1 MDVAQRRE
9 TIAEQ
14 VAAYGEVEFQS
25 LATQFGVSEMTIR
38 RDVEALEADGFVRRI
53 VGGAISVRSASAEP
67 PFESRASASTH
78 AKERIA
84 QATVKLLI
92 PGETVLLDSGST
104 VLSVA
109 RAIRRKDLKLTI
121 VTPSTLAAL
130 ELADAP
136 DTTVYLTG
144 GRLRPGELSLV
155 GPDAIE
161 SLRGFNCDTFIM
173 GVAGVDLRGGI
184 SDYHYDEAHVKQ
196 AGIASSRRTIV
207 VADHSKLGH
216 TALVKIA
223 DMSEA
228 AILVTD
234 APESHPSLKHA
245 RSQGVQVVTATT
257 GAQGGQ

>member
-1 MDVAQRRE
+1 MDVAERRE
-9 TIAEQ
+9 NIAGQ
-14 VAAYGEVEFQS
+14 VAAYGEVDFQS

-53 VGGAISVRSASAEP
+53 VGGAISVRNTSTEP
-67 PFESRASASTH
+67 PFESRASASTQ

-84 QATVKLLI
+84 QAVVELLI

-109 RAIRRKDLKLTI
+109 RVIRRKDLKLTI

-144 GRLRPGELSLV
+144 GRLRQGELSLV
-155 GPDAIE
+155 GPDTIE

-173 GVAGVDLRGGI
+173 GVAGVDLHGGI

-196 AGIASSRRTIV
+196 AGMASSRRTIV

-216 TALVKIA
+216 TALVKIGE
-223 DMSEA
+223 MSEA

-234 APESHPSLKHA
+234 ASESHPSLKDA

-257 GAQGGQ
+257 EAKAGQ

>member
-1 MDVAQRRE
+1 MDVAERRE
-9 TIAEQ
+9 NIAGQ
-14 VAAYGEVEFQS
+14 VAAYGEVDFQS

-38 RDVEALEADGFVRRI
+38 RDVEALEEDGFVRRI
-53 VGGAISVRSASAEP
+53 VGGAISVRNTSTEP
-67 PFESRASASTH
+67 PFESRASASTQ

-84 QATVKLLI
+84 QAVVELLI

-109 RAIRRKDLKLTI
+109 RVIRRKDLKLTI

-144 GRLRPGELSLV
+144 GQLRTGELSLI
-155 GPDAIE
+155 GPEAIN
-161 SLRGFNCDTFIM
+161 SVRRFNCDTFVM

-184 SDYHYDEAHVKQ
+184 SDSHYDEAHVKQ
-196 AGIASSRRTIV
+196 AGMASSGRVIIA
-207 VADHSKLGH
+207 ADQTKLGRM
-216 TALVKIA
+216 ALVKIA
-223 DMSEA
+223 DLSDF

-234 APESHPSLKHA
+234 APEDHPSVKEA
-245 RSQGVQVVTATT
+245 RSNGMQVVTVT
-257 GAQGGQ
+257 AQPEVVR